1 MSRIGK
7 KSIPVKAGVDV
18 AVSGN
23 EISVKGPK
31 GALKYSW
38 NVETVDVK
46 FDADAKIIVVSRLS
60 DSRPCKCQHGLTRTL
75 IDNMIVGCA
84 DGFGKDLEIR
94 GTGYRGAVQGKTL
107 SLNLG
112 YSHPIN
118 YEIPEGITITMPEN
132 TKISV
137 VGADK
142 QLVGQVAADIRFYRR
157 PEPYKGKGIRY
168 VGEHVSLKEGK
179 SAGK

>member
-1 MSRIGK
+1 MSRIGN
-7 KSIPVKAGVDV
+7 KSIPVNAGVEV
-18 AVSGN
+18 KISGN
-23 EISVKGPK
+23 EISTKGPK
-31 GALKYSW
+31 GALSYSW

-46 FDADAKIIVVSRLS
+46 FDEAAKEIIVSRKD
-60 DSRPCKCQHGLTRTL
+60 DSRQCKAQHGLTRSL
-75 IDNMIVGCA
+75 ISNMVVGCA
-84 DGFGKDLEIR
+84 DGWSKELEIR

-107 SLNLG
+107 NLNLG

-118 YEIPEGITITMPEN
+118 YEIPEGITITMPDN

-142 QLVGQVAADIRFYRR
+142 QLVGQVAADIRFFRK
-157 PEPYKGKGIRY
+157 PEPYKGKGVRY
-168 VGEHVSLKEGK
+168 VGEHIALKEGK